1 MEREKIRICP
11 NCKQEVKIVTG
22 LQNWKKLF
30 RRPTLDD
37 FITLFIILCVIGL
50 FFAYQHD
57 IKQYQDYIA
66 NNCDKGITPL
76 IDINRPINQ
85 SELNQSIKSNG
96 EETEQ

>member
-22 LQNWKKLF
+22 IHNWKKLF

-37 FITLFIILCVIGL
+37 FITLFIILCVLGL

-66 NNCDKGITPL
+66 NHCDKGIIPKNTL
-76 IDINRPINQ
+76 IDINKPII
-85 SELNQSIKSNG
+85 ESN
-96 EETEQ
+96 EPETETEE